1 MRLAR
6 FLHLS
11 AIAAF
16 ALAVIALVLEQ
27 HLAATVLFFVAAAGF
42 LATLIIQRRR

>member
-6 FLHLS
+6 TLHLS

-16 ALAVIALVLEQ
+16 TLAVIALVLGEN
-27 HLAATVLFFVAAAGF
+27 LAATVLFLSAAACF
-42 LATLIIQRRR
+42 LATLILQRRR